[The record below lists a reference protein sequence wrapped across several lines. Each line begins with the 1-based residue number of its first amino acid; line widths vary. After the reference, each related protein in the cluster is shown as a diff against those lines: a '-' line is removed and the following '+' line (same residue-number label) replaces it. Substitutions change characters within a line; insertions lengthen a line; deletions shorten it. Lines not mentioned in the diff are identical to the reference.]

1 MTKFKFDQSVI
12 HHLCVVNKILPVA
25 LRTVEAVRTRS
36 AVVGIVGKACVV
48 VVNTETR
55 LPDDKDGGNDDSGEE
70 GN

>member
-1 MTKFKFDQSVI
+1 MDEAVI

-25 LRTVEAVRTRS
+25 LRTVEAVGTRS
-36 AVVGIVGKACVV
+36 AVVGIVGEASVV

-55 LPDDKDGGNDDSGEE
+55 LPDDKDGGSDDSGEE

>member
-1 MTKFKFDQSVI
+1 MDEAVI

-36 AVVGIVGKACVV
+36 AVVGIVGEACVV
-48 VVNTETR
+48 VVNTGTR
-55 LPDDKDGGNDDSGEE
+55 LPDDKDGGGDDSGEE